1 MILRGG
7 AIMQREPASNRAIWS
22 LVLGIL
28 GLILCGLLAPFAWWL
43 GAAELRDI
51 KAGLSPDSGQG
62 LATAGMVLGIIG
74 TVFFGNQLLRR
85 SRLSALLDW
94 ANRDRISLRL
104 EMNSRLANS
113 VPCCNNCCGHNF
125 F

>member
-7 AIMQREPASNRAIWS
+7 AIMQREPASSRAIWS

-74 TVFFGNQLLRR
+74 TVFL
-85 SRLSALLDW
+85 A
-94 ANRDRISLRL
+94 IS
-104 EMNSRLANS
+104 
-113 VPCCNNCCGHNF
+113 CCGALVYLLF
-125 F
+125 WIGLIGTGLAFGLR

>member
-1 MILRGG
+1 
-7 AIMQREPASNRAIWS
+7 MQREPASSRAIWS

-28 GLILCGLLAPFAWWL
+28 GLILCGLLAPFARWL

-74 TVFFGNQLLRR
+74 TVFLV
-85 SRLSALLDW
+85 
-94 ANRDRISLRL
+94 IS
-104 EMNSRLANS
+104 
-113 VPCCNNCCGHNF
+113 CCGALVYLLF
-125 F
+125 WIGLIGTGLAFGLR

>member
-7 AIMQREPASNRAIWS
+7 AIMQREPASSRAIWS

-51 KAGLSPDSGQG
+51 KAGLLPDSGQG

-74 TVFFGNQLLRR
+74 TVFLV
-85 SRLSALLDW
+85 
-94 ANRDRISLRL
+94 IS
-104 EMNSRLANS
+104 
-113 VPCCNNCCGHNF
+113 CCGALVYLLLWIGLIGTGLAF
-125 F
+125 GLR